1 MGHWFPHKTR
11 NLSNCL
17 FVTTYTFNNFETS
30 WNCHCEFWQPN
41 KLFVRRAFVPPL
53 LGAEEVG
60 SDDLEV
66 LEGLALFFFSQDH
79 QIWHVFRWQSR
90 NASFDVLN
98 VVWNEC
104 NIRKWQQ
111 KNDRISTFENFCQKI
126 LHIDTTWR
134 IGSKVIY
141 QQNCSPELP
150 EVPHSVHIW
159 STGNGFIIGIG

>member
-104 NIRKWQQ
+104 KIRKWQQ
-111 KNDRISTFENFCQKI
+111 KMTEYQLLKTFVKKFCTLTLLEELGQKSYISKI
-126 LHIDTTWR
+126 VPLNYPRFHI
-134 IGSKVIY
+134 V
-141 QQNCSPELP
+141 
-150 EVPHSVHIW
+150 
-159 STGNGFIIGIG
+159 